1 MNSEIV
7 TDEVQQYI
15 TDKLGTDV
23 HKILLSKPRFTEVSP
38 KELVEQIES
47 KTKAKAKLPS
57 WFSTKN
63 IYYPNKLNLSQTSS
77 EVTAQY
83 KASLINGKSIVDITG
98 GFGVDAYSFSQKFE
112 QVTHVEKNN
121 TLSNIAQHNFEQMGA
136 TNINCIASEG
146 LDFLK
151 ASTTTFNWIYID
163 PSRRDKNNK
172 KVYYL
177 SDCEPNIVNQTSF
190 LFTKANNVLV
200 KTGPLLDLK
209 IGLTEL
215 SNVKEIHIVAINN
228 DVKEVL
234 WLMEKGYN
242 QEPIIKTINFKNSIK
257 QEFSFK
263 PSDEENALS
272 NFSKPQNYLYEPNA
286 AILKSGSFQFIGAFF
301 KLNKLHPNSHLFT
314 STELIKFPGR
324 VFKIESIYEYSK
336 KSFKKSGIKKANIT
350 TRNFPDS
357 VSEIRRKLGLKDGGE
372 NYVFATTDLN
382 GKLMLISCFRH

>member
-23 HKILLSKPRFTEVSP
+23 HKILLSKPRFTEVSS

-112 QVTHVEKNN
+112 QVTHVEKNSA
-121 TLSNIAQHNFEQMGA
+121 LSNIAQHNFKQMGA

-146 LDFLK
+146 LEFLK
-151 ASTTTFNWIYID
+151 TTTTTFDWLYID

-177 SDCEPNIVNQTSF
+177 SDCEPNIVNQASF
-190 LFTKANNVLV
+190 LFTKTNNVLV

-215 SNVKEIHIVAINN
+215 SNVKEIHIVALNN

-263 PSDEENALS
+263 PSDEENAIS

-324 VFKIESIYEYSK
+324 VFKIENIYEYSK

-372 NYVFATTDLN
+372 NYVFATTDLE
-382 GKLMLISCFRH
+382 GKLILISCFRH

>member
-23 HKILLSKPRFTEVSP
+23 HKILLSKPRFTEVSS

-112 QVTHVEKNN
+112 QVTHVEKNSA
-121 TLSNIAQHNFEQMGA
+121 LSNIAQHNFEQMGA

-151 ASTTTFNWIYID
+151 ATTTTFDWLYID

-177 SDCEPNIVNQTSF
+177 ADCEPNIVNQVSF

-242 QEPIIKTINFKNSIK
+242 QEPIIKTINFKNSLK

-263 PSDEENALS
+263 PSDEENAIS

-336 KSFKKSGIKKANIT
+336 KSFKKFIIKKANIT

-372 NYVFATTDLN
+372 NYVFATTDLE
-382 GKLMLISCFRH
+382 GKLILISCFRH

>member
-23 HKILLSKPRFTEVSP
+23 HKILLSKPRFTEVSS

-98 GFGVDAYSFSQKFE
+98 GFGVDAYAFSQKFE
-112 QVTHVEKNN
+112 QVTHVEKNSS
-121 TLSNIAQHNFEQMGA
+121 LSNIAQHNFEQMGA
-136 TNINCIASEG
+136 TNINCIASKG
-146 LDFLK
+146 LEFLK
-151 ASTTTFNWIYID
+151 ASTTTFNWLYID

-177 SDCEPNIVNQTSF
+177 ADCEPNIVNQASF

-263 PSDEENALS
+263 PSDEENAIS

-301 KLNKLHPNSHLFT
+301 KLNKLHPNSHLFI

-324 VFKIESIYEYSK
+324 VFKIENIYEYSK